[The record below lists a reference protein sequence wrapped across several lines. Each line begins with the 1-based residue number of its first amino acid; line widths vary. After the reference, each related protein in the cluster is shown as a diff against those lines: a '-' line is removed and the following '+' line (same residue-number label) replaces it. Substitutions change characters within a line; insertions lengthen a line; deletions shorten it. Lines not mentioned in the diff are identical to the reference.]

1 MFGSQRLVKTFEFLI
16 ARTQLPKHSGA
27 GIFRKPSTWVLL
39 KINESKNPNGPNS
52 HGMIWVQE
60 TVVKIHIIIRTHTC
74 IYVNIYPSIY
84 LRNVSNG
91 WVLLSVL
98 KCSWLL
104 LYVLRCSW
112 YLDAVRSE
120 KNQPTT
126 QKIKTTVHLQ
136 DLHFRLQVCKSAGPN
151 QRLIGKCSI
160 VHQAPQWSNVKT
172 MGSSSC
178 WVPAGDFANAF
189 TCWSNAVSGVR
200 RTHTGYI
207 FLGLSRQSS
216 FLLT

>member
-1 MFGSQRLVKTFEFLI
+1 M
-16 ARTQLPKHSGA
+16 RTHLCKC
-27 GIFRKPSTWVLL
+27 
-39 KINESKNPNGPNS
+39 
-52 HGMIWVQE
+52 
-60 TVVKIHIIIRTHTC
+60 IHIYIHMCVYLPICQPSICCRS
-74 IYVNIYPSIY
+74 IFFLSIY
-84 LRNVSNG
+84 LMAAC
-91 WVLLSVL
+91 VLLSVL

-189 TCWSNAVSGVR
+189 ACWSNAVSGVR